1 MWSFVKLIFL
11 SNNWILIRVL
21 IKSFPKLFFMCLFML
36 LLLQSRLMMHFIHL
50 IILVLRL
57 IIKKLSYLFFFETAV
72 PESSQ
77 TDESNARPK
86 RAGKA
91 PWYLADYHCPFVDTP
106 SFTLF
111 PIFTTNHFASVI
123 NTFWKRQ
130 VVREADSLGGLRFS
144 VPYRWICLLNQCIP
158 MMLLVFRIIGSVDS
172 SSFFQVLKSSL
183 VSSSIAVLNPSSC
196 FSVKIVSVSCF
207 FLLFAFFHCVI
218 IGDRAS
224 SLRNKFMVRGGW
236 S

>member
-57 IIKKLSYLFFFETAV
+57 IIKRLSYLFFFETAV

-91 PWYLADYHCPFVDTP
+91 PWYLADYHCPFVDTS

-130 VVREADSLGGLRFS
+130 VVRKLIAWVVFGFQSLIGGSACWIS
-144 VPYRWICLLNQCIP
+144 VSQWCCWSFGSSAVLI
-158 MMLLVFRIIGSVDS
+158 LLVSFRS
-172 SSFFQVLKSSL
+172 
-183 VSSSIAVLNPSSC
+183 
-196 FSVKIVSVSCF
+196 
-207 FLLFAFFHCVI
+207 
-218 IGDRAS
+218 
-224 SLRNKFMVRGGW
+224 
-236 S
+236 